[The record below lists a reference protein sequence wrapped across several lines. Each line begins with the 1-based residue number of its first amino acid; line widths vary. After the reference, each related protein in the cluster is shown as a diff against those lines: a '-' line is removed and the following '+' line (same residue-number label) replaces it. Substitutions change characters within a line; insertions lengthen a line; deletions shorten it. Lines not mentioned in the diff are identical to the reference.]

1 MAEIK
6 GIDVSANQGNINWK
20 AVANYGMGFAI
31 LRITEK
37 GNVIDP
43 TFERNYKGCVDN
55 KIPVGVYKYSYA
67 TSIEQIKTEANVV
80 IKTLNKR
87 KLDYPV
93 FLDIEDK
100 CQASLSKELMM
111 KMIDAFR
118 AIIVKAGYK
127 FGVYCGYSWYQN
139 KLPDGAKK
147 YDVWAARYSSN
158 DDGSLPERL
167 RIPASTGVV
176 GWQYSSKSIING
188 IPTKVDRSVFYKDY
202 SSTNNTNNSTT
213 NKQEGGN
220 KLTKEQAINA
230 LIAVAKNEI
239 GYLEKATNDQ
249 LDSKT
254 ANAGYNNYTKYW
266 RDVYPAYQGQPWCAC
281 QISWDMMTAFG
292 LETAKKL
299 LRHWPYVYCPAMR
312 DYFTLYANPQVGDI
326 VIFWS
331 SKKKEFVHTGLV
343 IKVQGDQ
350 FWTIEGNTSGA
361 SGVVANG
368 GGICQKTYYN
378 SQLPGTKF
386 CRPDYSI
393 VTSIKSNSSTNTST
407 TTTTKNWIE
416 LGDRGENVKTLQTKL
431 NKVGYKL
438 KVNGICG
445 NATVTAIKDFQ
456 TKYNLAVDGQA
467 GKNTITKLDSVITA
481 KENKDFKAFV
491 GACTTDSTPV
501 YQKATGTTALA
512 TYPMLN
518 RGNLVDVIEVSGS
531 RYKIKIANAY
541 TGYIDKNKIT
551 IPDKLNSIKSEYP
564 YVGKCTGNDVAV
576 RKDAGTYYAKISGYP
591 TLNKDNKVD
600 VLGVKKDN
608 SGNEWKKVRIA
619 NKHVGYVFGKYITK
633 A

>member
-43 TFERNYKGCVDN
+43 TFERNYKGCIDN

-67 TSIEQIKTEANVV
+67 TSIGQIKTEANMV

-100 CQASLSKELMM
+100 CQRNISKNIMM
-111 KMIDAFR
+111 QMINAFR

-127 FGVYCGYSWYQN
+127 FGIYCGESWYN
-139 KLPDGAKK
+139 TYLPDGAKK
-147 YDVWAARYSSN
+147 YDCWIAHYPDP
-158 DDGSLPERL
+158 DDGTMQTRVKPG
-167 RIPASTGVV
+167 TGI
-176 GWQYSSKSIING
+176 GWQYSSKATIPG
-188 IPTKVDRSVFYKDY
+188 IPTKVDRSIFYKDY
-202 SSTNNTNNSTT
+202 SSINNA

-239 GYLEKATNDQ
+239 GYLEKATNAQ

-266 RDVYPAYQGQPWCAC
+266 RDIYPAYQGQPWCAC

-299 LRHWPYVYCPAMR
+299 LRHWPYVYCPTMANL
-312 DYFTLYANPQVGDI
+312 FTLYANPQVGDI
-326 VIFWS
+326 VIF
-331 SKKKEFVHTGLV
+331 KHDGVFTHTGLV
-343 IKVQGDQ
+343 IKVQGDK

-361 SGVVANG
+361 SGIVANG
-368 GGICQKTYYN
+368 GGVCQKSYYN

-393 VTSIKSNSSTNTST
+393 VTSIKYGSSTNTST
-407 TTTTKNWIE
+407 TTTTTKNWIE
-416 LGDRGENVKTLQTKL
+416 YGDRGENVKTLQTKL
-431 NKVGYKL
+431 NKVGYNL
-438 KVNGICG
+438 EVDGICG
-445 NATVTAIKDFQ
+445 NATVAAIKDFQ
-456 TKYNLAVDGQA
+456 KKYNLAVDGQA
-467 GKNTITKLDSVITA
+467 GKNTITKLDSVISA
-481 KENKDFKAFV
+481 KENKNFKAFV
-491 GACTTDSTPV
+491 GACTTDGTSV
-501 YQKATGTTALA
+501 YQKATGATALA

-518 RGNLVDVIEVSGS
+518 RGNLVDVVGVSGS

-551 IPDKLNSIKSEYP
+551 TPDKLTTKYP
-564 YVGKCTGNDVAV
+564 HGVCTGNDVAV
-576 RKDAGTYYAKISGYP
+576 RKGAGKSYDKISGYP
-591 TLNKDNKVD
+591 TLNKDNEVD
-600 VLGVKKDN
+600 ILGSKKDS

-619 NKHVGYVFGKYITK
+619 AKYIGYVFGKYIIE

>member
-20 AVANYGMGFAI
+20 TVANYGMGFAI

-43 TFERNYKGCVDN
+43 TFERNYKGCIDN

-67 TSIEQIKTEANVV
+67 TSIGQIKTEANIV

-100 CQASLSKELMM
+100 CQRNISKNIMM
-111 KMIDAFR
+111 QMINAFR

-127 FGVYCGYSWYQN
+127 FGIYCGESWYN
-139 KLPDGAKK
+139 TYLPDGAKK
-147 YDVWAARYSSN
+147 YDCWIAHYPDP
-158 DDGSLPERL
+158 DDGTMQTRVKPG
-167 RIPASTGVV
+167 TGI
-176 GWQYSSKSIING
+176 GWQYSSKATIPG

-202 SSTNNTNNSTT
+202 SSINNA

-239 GYLEKATNDQ
+239 GYLEKATNAQ

-266 RDVYPAYQGQPWCAC
+266 RDIYPAYQGQPWCAC

-299 LRHWPYVYCPAMR
+299 LRHWPYVYCPTMANL
-312 DYFTLYANPQVGDI
+312 FTLYANPQVGDI
-326 VIFWS
+326 VIF
-331 SKKKEFVHTGLV
+331 KHNGVFTHTGLV

-361 SGVVANG
+361 SGIVANG
-368 GGICQKTYYN
+368 GGVCQKSYYN

-393 VTSIKSNSSTNTST
+393 VTSIKSGSSTNTST

-416 LGDRGENVKTLQTKL
+416 YGDKGNDVKTLQTKL

-438 KVNGICG
+438 EVNGICG
-445 NATVTAIKDFQ
+445 NATVAAIKDFQ
-456 TKYNLAVDGQA
+456 KKYNLAVDGQA
-467 GKNTITKLDSVITA
+467 GKNTITKLNSIIAA
-481 KENKDFKAFV
+481 KENKNFKAFV

-501 YQKATGTTALA
+501 YQKATGATALA
-512 TYPMLN
+512 TYPKLN
-518 RGNLVDVIEVSGS
+518 RGNLVDVVGVSGS
-531 RYKIKIANAY
+531 RYKIKIANTY

-551 IPDKLNSIKSEYP
+551 TPDKLTTKYP
-564 YVGKCTGNDVAV
+564 HGVCTGNDVAV
-576 RKDAGTYYAKISGYP
+576 RKGAGKSYDKISGYP
-591 TLNKDNKVD
+591 TLNKDNEVD
-600 VLGVKKDN
+600 ILGSKKDS
-608 SGNEWKKVRIA
+608 SGNVWKKVRIA
-619 NKHVGYVFGKYITK
+619 KKYTGYVFGKYITRV
-633 A
+633 

>member
-1 MAEIK
+1 M
-6 GIDVSANQGNINWK
+6 IN
-20 AVANYGMGFAI
+20 
-31 LRITEK
+31 
-37 GNVIDP
+37 
-43 TFERNYKGCVDN
+43 
-55 KIPVGVYKYSYA
+55 
-67 TSIEQIKTEANVV
+67 
-80 IKTLNKR
+80 
-87 KLDYPV
+87 
-93 FLDIEDK
+93 
-100 CQASLSKELMM
+100 
-111 KMIDAFR
+111 AFR

-127 FGVYCGYSWYQN
+127 FGIYCGESWYN
-139 KLPDGAKK
+139 TYLPDSAKK
-147 YDVWAARYSSN
+147 YECWIAHYPDPDNGTMQTRVKPKA
-158 DDGSLPERL
+158 G
-167 RIPASTGVV
+167 I
-176 GWQYSSKSIING
+176 GWQYSSKATIPG

-202 SSTNNTNNSTT
+202 SSINNANNSTT

-239 GYLEKATNDQ
+239 GYLEKATNAQ

-393 VTSIKSNSSTNTST
+393 VTSIKSGSSTNTST

-416 LGDRGENVKTLQTKL
+416 YGDRGNDVKNLQAKL
-431 NKVGYKL
+431 NKVGHNL
-438 KVNGICG
+438 EVDGICG
-445 NATVTAIKDFQ
+445 NATVSAIKDFQ
-456 TKYNLAVDGQA
+456 EKYNLTVDGQA
-467 GKNTITKLDSVITA
+467 GKNTITKLDSVIAA
-481 KENKDFKAFV
+481 KENKNFKAFV
-491 GACTTDSTPV
+491 GACTTNSTPV
-501 YQKATGTTALA
+501 YQKATGATALA
-512 TYPMLN
+512 TYPILN
-518 RGNLVDVIEVSGS
+518 RGNLVDVIGMSGS

-551 IPDKLNSIKSEYP
+551 TPDKLTTKYP
-564 YVGKCTGNDVAV
+564 HGVCTGNDVAV
-576 RKDAGTYYAKISGYP
+576 RKGAGKSYHKISGYP
-591 TLNKDNKVD
+591 TLNKDNEVD
-600 VLGVKKDN
+600 ILGSKKDS
-608 SGNEWKKVRIA
+608 SGNVWKKVRIA
-619 NKHVGYVFGKYITK
+619 GKHIGYVFGKYIK
-633 A
+633 QD

>member
-1 MAEIK
+1 M
-6 GIDVSANQGNINWK
+6 IN
-20 AVANYGMGFAI
+20 
-31 LRITEK
+31 
-37 GNVIDP
+37 
-43 TFERNYKGCVDN
+43 
-55 KIPVGVYKYSYA
+55 
-67 TSIEQIKTEANVV
+67 
-80 IKTLNKR
+80 
-87 KLDYPV
+87 
-93 FLDIEDK
+93 
-100 CQASLSKELMM
+100 
-111 KMIDAFR
+111 AFR

-127 FGVYCGYSWYQN
+127 FGIYCSESWYN
-139 KLPDGAKK
+139 TYLPDGAKK
-147 YDVWAARYSSN
+147 YDCWIAHYPDP
-158 DDGSLPERL
+158 DDGTMQIRVKPG
-167 RIPASTGVV
+167 TGI
-176 GWQYSSKSIING
+176 GWQYSSKATIPG

-202 SSTNNTNNSTT
+202 SSINNANNSTT

-239 GYLEKATNDQ
+239 GYLEKATNAQ

-299 LRHWPYVYCPAMR
+299 LKHWPYVYCPAMR

-393 VTSIKSNSSTNTST
+393 VTSIKSGSSTNTST

-416 LGDRGENVKTLQTKL
+416 YGDRGNDVKNLQAKL
-431 NKVGYKL
+431 NKVGHNL
-438 KVNGICG
+438 EVDGICG
-445 NATVTAIKDFQ
+445 NATVSAIKDFQ
-456 TKYNLAVDGQA
+456 EKYNLTVDGQA
-467 GKNTITKLDSVITA
+467 GKNTITKLDSVIAA
-481 KENKDFKAFV
+481 KENKNFKAFV
-491 GACTTDSTPV
+491 GACTTNSTPV
-501 YQKATGTTALA
+501 YQKATGATALA
-512 TYPMLN
+512 TYPILN
-518 RGNLVDVIEVSGS
+518 RGNLVDVIGMSGS

-551 IPDKLNSIKSEYP
+551 TPDKLTTKYP
-564 YVGKCTGNDVAV
+564 HGVCTGNDVAV
-576 RKDAGTYYAKISGYP
+576 RKGAGKSYDKISGYP
-591 TLNKDNKVD
+591 TLNKDNEVD
-600 VLGVKKDN
+600 ILGSKKDS
-608 SGNEWKKVRIA
+608 SGNVWKKVRIA
-619 NKHVGYVFGKYITK
+619 GKHIGYVFGKYIK
-633 A
+633 QD